1 MAAATVF
8 VCVVLFVCVC
18 AMCNAGSEV
27 QGPIHHDQKYE
38 QKRDGNK
45 ECNPEQRSQVHFAT
59 KFRIVR
65 GSSSTSFFSG
75 PNKAALVVVHPFAV
89 VVVVGFSPLSLLVV
103 A

>member
-38 QKRDGNK
+38 QKRDGNNDGSGAMGHVRFCRPIGTKPCTTQICPRLK
-45 ECNPEQRSQVHFAT
+45 EEGTF
-59 KFRIVR
+59 
-65 GSSSTSFFSG
+65 
-75 PNKAALVVVHPFAV
+75 
-89 VVVVGFSPLSLLVV
+89 
-103 A
+103 